1 MWNRKLWSEAEYAE
15 RMRVAELM
23 FNYAMELCLIQ
34 SRNGL
39 YFTLENP
46 VAASSWG
53 LPLVQEALGNWA
65 NTQSVNFDQCR
76 LGLVSPSGRAI
87 KKRTKFLTNSAR
99 VVHHFSQMQCHCVT
113 PHMRV
118 QGNEGR
124 HRLST
129 WCQVY
134 PEAMCD
140 LLVTAAHES

>member
-76 LGLVSPSGRAI
+76 L
-87 KKRTKFLTNSAR
+87 
-99 VVHHFSQMQCHCVT
+99 
-113 PHMRV
+113 
-118 QGNEGR
+118 
-124 HRLST
+124 
-129 WCQVY
+129 
-134 PEAMCD
+134 
-140 LLVTAAHES
+140 